1 MPKNYQQA
9 LASVFAIEEI
19 NKNAKL
25 LPNTTLGS
33 WIFDNYFNPRMTYWN
48 TLNLVFMGQ
57 WHIPNYNCVRDKKFM
72 AAIGAL
78 TSQNSIQMGNI
89 LNTYKTPQL
98 SYGSFDP
105 VLSDTIQFSSFFR
118 MVPNESPQYTGIVQL
133 LKHFRWN
140 WIGLLTS
147 DDDSGETFL
156 KTLRPRFFQ
165 NNICIAFTVSIP
177 AETSH
182 EKLNNALGW
191 IDQTLRLYSK
201 VNVILVYGDGQYM
214 EGLRIILEA
223 NEFFYFEPMEKV
235 WIITAQWDYTAVFSG
250 NQFTVKSFNGTLS
263 FKPHTNVV
271 PGFQD
276 FLESLNPYQSQIY
289 LMGYFWSNVF
299 NCSLSRHNLYLP
311 GQKYCTGEETLGSL
325 PGFVFE
331 MGMSAQ
337 SYSIYNAV
345 YAITHALHA
354 MFSSRY
360 KHKGMRNGERQ
371 NLLKV
376 QPWQL
381 HAFLRNVRFNNSA
394 EEEIFFDE
402 NLELAVGYDIVNLVT
417 FPNQSFQRVPVGR
430 MDAQVSGGKGFTI
443 NKSAIQWNHKFNQ
456 VGVIRSSVFKQND
469 AFRIQDKES
478 DAFFMP
484 LELNCRVIPGKAFD
498 FYALSPVP
506 ENINDPY
513 RASNYANTV
522 IKDGHWTHRITSCP
536 LCTLPRATCV
546 ESCHPGHSRIA
557 QKGKPVCCYDCTPCS
572 EGMIAIQTDADHCE
586 KCPEE
591 RYPNKQQDQ
600 CLPKRI
606 IFLSYGEHLGT
617 ALAICALFFVLITV
631 WVMGSFILHWN
642 TPIVK
647 ANNWSITCTLL
658 VSLLLGFLCS
668 FLFIGRPGKLS
679 CILRQ
684 TMFGIIFTVAVSSVL
699 GKTVTVVVAFMATKP
714 GNRMRKWVGKRTAVS
729 IIILCSLIQIGICA
743 VWLGTSPPFPEL
755 DMNSQISEMTVQ
767 CNEGSEIMFYT
778 VLGYMGL
785 LAIISFSV
793 AFLAR
798 KLPDTFNEAKLI
810 AFSMLVFCSVW
821 VSFVPTYLST
831 KGKYMVAVEI
841 FSILA
846 SSAGL
851 LGCIFLPKCY
861 IILLRPHLNAKEQLV
876 RKNT

>member
-33 WIFDNYFNPRMTYWN
+33 WIFDNYFNPSMTYLN

-78 TSQNSIQMGNI
+78 TSQNSIQMANI

-105 VLSDTIQFSSFFR
+105 ILSDVIQFPSFFR
-118 MVPNESPQYTGIVQL
+118 MVPNEGPQYIGIVQL

-140 WIGLLTS
+140 WIGLITS

-182 EKLNNALGW
+182 GSNAAITNALGW

-201 VNVILVYGDGQYM
+201 INVILVYGDGQYM
-214 EGLRIILEA
+214 EGLQFILQS
-223 NEFFYFEPMEKV
+223 NEFLHFEPMEKV
-235 WIITAQWDYTAVFSG
+235 WIITAQWDYTAVVSEKIFS
-250 NQFTVKSFNGTLS
+250 VKSFNGTLS
-263 FKPHTNVV
+263 FTPHKNGV
-271 PGFQD
+271 PGFHD
-276 FLESLNPYQSQIY
+276 YLESINPHQSEIY
-289 LMGYFWSNVF
+289 AIGYFWYSVF
-299 NCSLSRHNLYLP
+299 DCSLPIKNLYLP
-311 GQKYCTGEETLGSL
+311 GAKHCTGEEKLGNL
-325 PGFVFE
+325 PASVFE
-331 MGMSAQ
+331 MGMSSQ

-345 YAITHALHA
+345 YAVAHALHA

-360 KHKGMRNGERQ
+360 KQKRMKKGERK

-430 MDAQVSGGKGFTI
+430 MDAQVSGGKDFTI
-443 NKSAIQWNHKFNQ
+443 NASAIQWNHKFNQ
-456 VGVIRSSVFKQND
+456 
-469 AFRIQDKES
+469 
-478 DAFFMP
+478 
-484 LELNCRVIPGKAFD
+484 
-498 FYALSPVP
+498 
-506 ENINDPY
+506 
-513 RASNYANTV
+513 
-522 IKDGHWTHRITSCP
+522 
-536 LCTLPRATCV
+536 TLPHATCV

-557 QKGKPVCCYDCTPCS
+557 QEGKPVCCYDCTPCS
-572 EGMIAIQTDADHCE
+572 EGTIAIQTDANHCE
-586 KCPEE
+586 KCPEDQ
-591 RYPNKQQDQ
+591 YPNKEQDQ
-600 CLPKRI
+600 CISK
-606 IFLSYGEHLGT
+606 FMNYLSYREHLGA
-617 ALAICALFFVLITV
+617 ALALCAILFVLITV
-631 WVMGSFILHWN
+631 LVMGSFILHWN

-647 ANNWSITCTLL
+647 ANNRNITCTLL

-743 VWLGTSPPFPEL
+743 VWLGASPPFPEF
-755 DMNSQISEMTVQ
+755 DMHFQISEIILQ
-767 CNEGSEIMFYT
+767 CNEGSAIMFYT

-785 LAIISFSV
+785 LAIISFTV

-798 KLPDTFNEAKLI
+798 KLPDTFNEAKPI
-810 AFSMLVFCSVW
+810 TFSMLVFCSVW

-831 KGKYMVAVEI
+831 KGKFMVAVEI

-851 LGCIFLPKCY
+851 LGFIFSPKCY
-861 IILLRPHLNAKEQLV
+861 IILLRPHLNTKEQLV
-876 RKNT
+876 RENIHLT

>member
-25 LPNTTLGS
+25 LPNITLGS
-33 WIFDNYFNPRMTYWN
+33 KIFDNNFNPIMTYWN
-48 TLNLVFMGQ
+48 TLNLVYMGQ
-57 WHIPNYNCVRDKKFM
+57 WSLPNYNCVRKKKFM

-78 TSQNSIQMGNI
+78 TAQNSIQMANI

-98 SYGSFDP
+98 SYGSFDAA
-105 VLSDTIQFSSFFR
+105 LSDKIQYPSFFR
-118 MVPNESPQYTGIVQL
+118 TVPNENAQYVGIVQL
-133 LKHFRWN
+133 LKHFGWN
-140 WIGLLTS
+140 WIGLLLS

-156 KTLRPRFFQ
+156 QTLKLRFSQ
-165 NNICIAFTVSIP
+165 NDICIAFTQSFP

-182 EKLNNALGW
+182 GSNDTVKNALGW
-191 IDQTLRLYSK
+191 IAYTLELYHK
-201 VNVILVYGDGQYM
+201 INVILVYGDHQYM
-214 EGLRIILEA
+214 EGLRIILEFY
-223 NEFFYFEPMEKV
+223 EFVYMQPMERV
-235 WIITAQWDYTAVFSG
+235 WIITAQWDYTAVFSW
-250 NQFTVKSFNGTLS
+250 NKFTAKSLNGTLS
-263 FKPHTNVV
+263 FTPHKNVV
-271 PGFQD
+271 PGFPD
-276 FLESLNPYQSQIY
+276 FLESINPYESQIY
-289 LMGYFWSNVF
+289 LIGSFWYNVF
-299 NCSLSRHNLYLP
+299 HCSLPMDQLYFP
-311 GQKYCTGEETLGSL
+311 GAKHCSGEERLGSL
-325 PGFVFE
+325 PQSLFE
-331 MGMSAQ
+331 MEMSGQ

-345 YAITHALHA
+345 YAAAHALHA
-354 MFSSRY
+354 IDSLRS
-360 KHKGMRNGERQ
+360 KQIAKTNGERQ

-381 HAFLRNVRFNNSA
+381 HSFLRNICFNNSA
-394 EEEIFFDE
+394 DEEISFDE
-402 NLELAVGYDIVNLVT
+402 NLELASGYDIINLVT
-417 FPNQSFQRVPVGR
+417 FPNQSFQRVQIGR
-430 MDAQVSGGKGFTI
+430 IDVQAPGGKEFTI
-443 NKSAIQWNHKFNQ
+443 NESAIQWSHKFNQ
-456 VGVIRSSVFKQND
+456 
-469 AFRIQDKES
+469 
-478 DAFFMP
+478 
-484 LELNCRVIPGKAFD
+484 
-498 FYALSPVP
+498 
-506 ENINDPY
+506 
-513 RASNYANTV
+513 
-522 IKDGHWTHRITSCP
+522 
-536 LCTLPRATCV
+536 TLPRAKCV
-546 ESCHPGHSRIA
+546 KSCSPGHRKIA
-557 QKGKPVCCYDCTPCS
+557 QEGKPACCYDCAPCS
-572 EGMIAIQTDADHCE
+572 EGTISVQIDADHCE

-600 CLPKRI
+600 CLPKQI

-617 ALAICALFFVLITV
+617 ALALCALFFVLITV

-714 GNRMRKWVGKRTAVS
+714 GNRMRKWVGKRMAVS
-729 IIILCSLIQIGICA
+729 IIMLCSLIQIGICA

-755 DMNSQISEMTVQ
+755 DMHSQISEMTVQ

-785 LAIISFSV
+785 LAIISFTV

-810 AFSMLVFCSVW
+810 TFSMLVFCSVW
-821 VSFVPTYLST
+821 MSFVPTYLST
-831 KGKYMVAVEI
+831 KGKFMVAVEV

-851 LGCIFLPKCY
+851 LGFIFLPKCY
-861 IILLRPHLNAKEQLV
+861 IILLRPHLNTKEQLV
-876 RKNT
+876 RKK